1 MQEALN
7 DAKIQ
12 LFQMKDASG
21 IDIIPELAM
30 WNNLLKT
37 GITTGE
43 EESFIIH

>member
-30 WNNLLKT
+30 WNNLLKV
-37 GITTGE
+37 
-43 EESFIIH
+43 SASYVQWLLM